1 MEVAMVF
8 NRRQLLGTGCATL
21 STLLTPKLLAATHA
35 DAGKYPAK
43 PVRVIVPFAPG
54 GPNDLL
60 ARILAQGLSTSLGA
74 QFYVENLGGAGGNIG
89 TGHAS
94 HAAADGY
101 TILTVAPSYAANP
114 ALFDS
119 VPYDPDK
126 SFDPVTLA
134 ATAPT
139 ILTVHP
145 SMAANS
151 VSELID
157 VVRAHPGKYSY
168 ASPGTGT
175 PPHLLGELFRTSLQ
189 LDMVHVPYNSGGQ
202 AIAST
207 LGGHIPISFG
217 ALPPAVQHVKE
228 GKLRALAITGTS
240 RADALAEVPTI
251 AEAGYPDFAADI
263 WTAVLVPA
271 GTPKPIVDTL
281 HQEIAKLVVS
291 TEAKQRMAPLGYR
304 PVANTPDEC
313 AKYIAAEERRWAKV
327 IQQAG
332 LKAR

>member
-1 MEVAMVF
+1 MEVPMAS
-8 NRRQLLGTGCATL
+8 NRRQLLGTCCAAF
-21 STLLTPKLLAATHA
+21 STLLAPKLLSPSHA
-35 DAGKYPAK
+35 ESGKYPTK

-94 HAAADGY
+94 HAAPDGY

-119 VPYDPDK
+119 VPYDPEK
-126 SFDPVTLA
+126 SFEAVTLA
-134 ATAPT
+134 AKAPT

-145 SMAANS
+145 SVPANS

-157 VVRAHPGKYSY
+157 IVRAHPGKYSY

-207 LGGHIPISFG
+207 LGGHTPISFG
-217 ALPPAVQHVKE
+217 AMPPAVQHVKE
-228 GKLRALAITGTS
+228 GKLRALAITSTA
-240 RADALAEVPTI
+240 RADALADVPTI
-251 AEAGYPDFAADI
+251 VEAGYPDFAADI

-271 GTPKPIVDTL
+271 GTPRPIVDTL
-281 HQEIAKLVVS
+281 QHEIARLVAS
-291 TEAKQRMAPLGYR
+291 PEAKQRMAPLGYR

-313 AKYIAAEERRWAKV
+313 TKYIAAEARRWAKI
-327 IQQAG
+327 IQEAG
-332 LKAR
+332 IKVR